1 MKRRSR
7 EINIFSISALD
18 LFASAV
24 GAFILI
30 SVVLL
35 PYFPNTGDSPIRIS
49 SLLPKLEAALAE
61 TTKEKIAQ
69 ESLRGGIKVKQ
80 KEIGKLQGRLEELKK
95 EAKKIKFPHIDL
107 VVAVDTTGS
116 MRQEIEGLKGELSQL
131 AEILTA
137 LAPSFAMSVIGFK
150 DRNDTPV
157 IRSVPL
163 RLIERGSPASR
174 QLQAFVDSLRAG
186 GSPKNNDLPEAVL
199 SALQAAVNM
208 SWRPN
213 SELRVIV
220 VMTDHAAYPE
230 EVEMTLRLAR
240 RFASR
245 PGQKVSAV
253 MIGAAP
259 DAAQY
264 MPRLAKAGN
273 GTLVRSGGSI
283 TATIIEALLK
293 S

>member
-18 LFASAV
+18 IFASAL

-35 PYFPNTGDSPIRIS
+35 PYFPNTGDSPIRVS
-49 SLLPKLEAALAE
+49 ALLPKLEEARAE
-61 TTKEKIAQ
+61 TEKQKIAQ
-69 ESLRGGIKVKQ
+69 ESLRGGIKVRQ
-80 KEIGKLQGRLEELKK
+80 EEIGKLKGQLEELIK

-107 VVAVDTTGS
+107 VVALDTTGS
-116 MRQEIEGLKGELSQL
+116 MREEIEGLKVELAQL

-163 RLIERGSPASR
+163 RLIERGSQASR
-174 QLQAFVDSLRAG
+174 QLQAFVNSLRAG
-186 GSPKNNDLPEAVL
+186 SGPGNTDNPEAVGRAL
-199 SALQAAVNM
+199 RTAINSA
-208 SWRPN
+208 WRPN

-220 VMTDHAAYPE
+220 IMSDHAAYPE
-230 EVEMTLRLAR
+230 EVEATLRLAR
-240 RFASR
+240 RFSSQR
-245 PGQKVSAV
+245 GQKISAV
-253 MIGAAP
+253 VVRGAA
-259 DAAQY
+259 DAAAY
-264 MPRLAKAGN
+264 MPRLAAAGK